1 MKIDQVSDSVHV
13 VAGTNVNWA
22 LIDDGSGV
30 TVIDAG
36 YPADTADVLD
46 SIHQIGRRPADV
58 RAVLITHA
66 HLDHIGAI
74 PTLIEQAGMP
84 VYTGAEEVRHA
95 KREYLQQITP
105 TGMLKQ
111 LANRR
116 GRRWVAHTLRAV
128 RGHTGMAVPRAETG
142 EPATL
147 AALPGGLLAIP
158 TPATPAATPPTS
170 CPPKACSS
178 PETPSSPVIH
188 CCLTPDPNSSPRCST
203 TTRSSP
209 TTPPYISRRCRL
221 TPSFQD
227 TGSPSTSTGPTS
239 PRPCRRDHQPIDA
252 DNRCA
257 QHPHTHIETASR
269 RSFG

>member
-36 YPADTADVLD
+36 YPADTADVLA

-158 TPATPAATPPTS
+158 TPGHTSGHTAYLMPSEGVLFSGDALVTGHPLLPHTGPQLLPAVFNDDEKLTHDTALHLATMQAHTLVPGHGLPINFDRAHIAATLQSRPPT
-170 CPPKACSS
+170 
-178 PETPSSPVIH
+178 H
-188 CCLTPDPNSSPRCST
+188 
-203 TTRSSP
+203 
-209 TTPPYISRRCRL
+209 RRG
-221 TPSFQD
+221 Q
-227 TGSPSTSTGPTS
+227 
-239 PRPCRRDHQPIDA
+239 
-252 DNRCA
+252 
-257 QHPHTHIETASR
+257 
-269 RSFG
+269 

>member
-1 MKIDQVSDSVHV
+1 MKIDQVSHSVYA

-46 SIHQIGRRPADV
+46 SIRQIGRRLADV

-74 PTLIEQAGMP
+74 PTLIEHVGMP

-105 TGMLKQ
+105 VGMLKQ
-111 LANRR
+111 LATGR

-128 RGHTGMAVPRAETG
+128 HGHIGMAIPQAQAV

-147 AALPGGLLAIP
+147 AALPGGLVAIP
-158 TPATPAATPPTS
+158 TPGHTSGHTAYLMPAESVLFSGDALVTGHPLRRHAGPQLLPAVFNHDKALTYDTATNLARVHAHTLVPGHGLPISFDSPGIAAALGSRPPT
-170 CPPKACSS
+170 
-178 PETPSSPVIH
+178 H
-188 CCLTPDPNSSPRCST
+188 R
-203 TTRSSP
+203 
-209 TTPPYISRRCRL
+209 
-221 TPSFQD
+221 
-227 TGSPSTSTGPTS
+227 
-239 PRPCRRDHQPIDA
+239 H
-252 DNRCA
+252 
-257 QHPHTHIETASR
+257 
-269 RSFG
+269 